1 LHDQALKRLRGGKT
15 VMKGFVLGEKRREL
29 MILLGFFIFGLLL
42 FIASLFQPDFGRSHQ
57 SPGLFPAF
65 IGMVMICITISQFIK
80 LGIELKKNQKIGKI
94 TKGVFEKAEKGAIKQ
109 LLPPAMIVG
118 YVLLLGHVNF
128 LIVSFGF
135 LFIIM
140 FLLEAGSFKKIFLL
154 SLISVLVLQLLFGI
168 IFKIILP

>member
-1 LHDQALKRLRGGKT
+1 
-15 VMKGFVLGEKRREL
+15 MKGFVLGEKRREL
-29 MILLGFFIFGLLL
+29 MILLIFFIFGLLL

-80 LGIELKKNQKIGKI
+80 LGIELKKNKEIGKI
-94 TKGVFEKAEKGAIKQ
+94 TKGIVFEKAEKGAIKQ
-109 LLPPAMIVG
+109 LLPPTVIVG

-140 FLLEAGSFKKIFLL
+140 FLLKAGSFKKIFLL
-154 SLISVLVLQLLFGI
+154 SLISVLVLQLLFGT
-168 IFKIILP
+168 IFKVILP